1 MKKRITLLV
10 ALSVFI
16 LGCSS
21 PRLAVSQD
29 KKPPSS
35 PTPPTPEERARAAEV
50 MKELRNKWLTADAD
64 EFGLEGEDAKA
75 KVWGVM
81 METAFPSGVAT
92 LISIRDGTASLYTST
107 GGGVLGG
114 YSAKEQARRFVVGA
128 EKHLARMKPTKE
140 FPYPETGRVKFYVL
154 TPEGVYTVESTSREM
169 QSKSHPLHPLFYAA
183 HEVLTG
189 LRRASERPQ
198 PTATP

>member
-1 MKKRITLLV
+1 MKKSITLVV
-10 ALSVFI
+10 ALCVFV
-16 LGCSS
+16 LGCSM

-29 KKPPSS
+29 RKPESKA
-35 PTPPTPEERARAAEV
+35 TPPTPEERARAAEV
-50 MKELRNKWLTADAD
+50 MKGLRNEWLTAKPD
-64 EFGLEGEDAKA
+64 ELGLEGEEAKA

-92 LISIRDGTASLYTST
+92 LITIRDGTASLYTNT

-114 YSAKEQARRFVVGA
+114 YSAKEQARQFVVEA
-128 EKHLARMKPTKE
+128 EKHLARMKPTKG

-183 HEVLTG
+183 HVVLTG
-189 LRRASERPQ
+189 LRRASEKK
-198 PTATP
+198 

>member
-16 LGCSS
+16 LGCSL
-21 PRLAVSQD
+21 PRPAVSQD
-29 KKPPSS
+29 RKPPSS

-81 METAFPSGVAT
+81 METALPSGVAT
-92 LISIRDGTASLYTST
+92 LISIRDGTASLYTT
-107 GGGVLGG
+107 GGGGVLGG
-114 YSAKEQARRFVVGA
+114 YSAKAQARQFVLAA

-154 TPEGVYTVESTSREM
+154 TRAGVYTVDVDDKALWSER
-169 QSKSHPLHPLFYAA
+169 HALHRLYRAG

-189 LRRASERPQ
+189 LRLASEKK
-198 PTATP
+198 